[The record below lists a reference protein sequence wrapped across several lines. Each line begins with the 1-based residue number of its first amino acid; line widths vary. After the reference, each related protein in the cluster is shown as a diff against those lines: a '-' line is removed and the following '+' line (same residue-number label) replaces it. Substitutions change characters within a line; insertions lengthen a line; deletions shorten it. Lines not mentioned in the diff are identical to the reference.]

1 MRLADRLKNKKSFG
15 IQFLIIN
22 EFFYYYALELTA
34 KMIPNSYK
42 FVFSGSMMLRLMML
56 SSKSGFVAPENA
68 GSIIYK
74 TDMKCGFKESVR
86 S

>member
-1 MRLADRLKNKKSFG
+1 MRLEDRLKNKKSFG
-15 IQFLIIN
+15 IQ
-22 EFFYYYALELTA
+22 LELTA

-74 TDMKCGFKESVR
+74 TDMKCGFKESVG